1 MRYPLLALTFVLAL
15 PVAATAQGFV
25 ESISPPVV
33 ERGKTTRVTFVGRQ
47 LANALDVWHSLPA
60 GALRAKPVESRSDRA
75 VFDVTAAADAPVG
88 VCGVRVATTDGLTNA
103 HLFLVDDLPVRPRAS
118 GDSPMSLP
126 PGTAV
131 WGTLREGAIDRYTLT
146 AAAGERISIE
156 VVANRFGKDADPLV
170 TIRDSAGNFVAERD
184 NDPGLY
190 FDCRFEHTFATAG
203 TYTLDVRDAR
213 FKGNEHHHYVLRVGR
228 FPAGRVAV
236 PSAVETGFRADVTLP
251 EVPGSTFPFAA
262 ARADVPGPVFA
273 AVKRPGDHGSAW
285 VPLTA
290 APGPV
295 TVTDP
300 FDPARDSAL
309 SQLASGPAGLG
320 FLLSPMRANPFTALD
335 RHLTLGRPQA
345 TPAAVP
351 GTLCG
356 VLRTPNRAD
365 AFRLR
370 LAKGQR
376 LYLRGEAKALNSP
389 ADLELVVTDRT
400 GKELRR
406 AGEQRDD
413 VTLDFTAPAAGD
425 YGLFVRDTL
434 RDGGDAFAYRITAR
448 TDPFPPQLTAEVEGL
463 TVPQGSYQPM
473 PITVARTG
481 PPGPIKL
488 HLLGAPPGLR
498 LTPDEISESATSVV
512 CRLEADGT
520 APPGVHTIQILAE
533 CGGEWVA
540 VRTQPLIDR
549 KLVNVDLIPHALRE
563 DQRRLPPSLTD
574 RFAVQVTPSAPFT
587 FELPEP
593 AVRLARYQKAP
604 IPVVTTRTPGFDGP
618 ITFTAAGG
626 QLADK
631 NEGRTR
637 VYADFPEATA
647 ATPNV
652 SGVVVSKILSN
663 LGKSR
668 IEMAATGTHAGRRVT
683 LTRTFELEIITA
695 FKVTADPPK
704 VTLLPGESTKVKLT
718 VERVPSFAGPVT
730 LRFQPQNGVTI
741 PETVTIPK
749 GATAVTIDVA
759 VSPDAGAGRRNLVA
773 TATGDV
779 DEFEEEFRVQLAEV
793 EVKKV
798 EPPKKK

>member
-1 MRYPLLALTFVLAL
+1 VAVLAL
-15 PVAATAQGFV
+15 PAAAPAQGFV

-47 LANALDVWHSLPA
+47 LADALDVWHSLPA

-88 VCGVRVATTDGLTNA
+88 VCGVRVATADGLTNA
-103 HLFLVDDLPVRPRAS
+103 HLFLVDDLPVRPRAG

-126 PGTAV
+126 HGVAV
-131 WGTLREGAIDRYTLT
+131 WGTLREGTVDRYTLT
-146 AAAGERISIE
+146 AAAGERFGIE

-170 TIRDSAGNFVAERD
+170 TIRDSHGKFVAERD

-190 FDCRFEHTFATAG
+190 FDFRFEHTFATSG
-203 TYTLDVRDAR
+203 TYTLEVRDAR

-236 PSAVETGFRADVTLP
+236 PSAVEVGFRSELALP
-251 EVPGSTFPFAA
+251 EVPGSRFPVAA
-262 ARADVPGPVFA
+262 SRADVPEPVFA

-290 APGPV
+290 ARGTV
-295 TVTDP
+295 TVADP
-300 FDPARDSAL
+300 FDPARDAAL
-309 SQLASGPAGLG
+309 SQLASGPTGLSI
-320 FLLSPMRANPFTALD
+320 LLSPMRANPFLVLD

-356 VLRTPNRAD
+356 VLRAPNRPD
-365 AFRLR
+365 AFRVR
-370 LAKGQR
+370 LATGQR
-376 LYLRGEAKALNSP
+376 LFLRGEAKALNSP

-406 AGEQRDD
+406 AGEQRDEA
-413 VTLDFTAPAAGD
+413 TLDFTAPAAGD
-425 YGLFVRDTL
+425 YGLLVRDTL
-434 RDGGDAFAYRITAR
+434 RDGGDAFAYRVTAR

-463 TVPQGSYQPM
+463 TVPQGSYQPV
-473 PITVARTG
+473 PIVVTRTG

-498 LTPDEISESATSVV
+498 LTPDEIPESAASVV
-512 CRLEADGT
+512 CKLEANGT

-574 RFAVQVTPSAPFT
+574 RFAVQVTSPAPFSV
-587 FELPEP
+587 ELPEP
-593 AVRLARYQKAP
+593 AVRLARYQKVP
-604 IPVVTTRTPGFDGP
+604 IPVVTTRVPGFDGP
-618 ITFTAAGG
+618 ITFDATGG

-637 VYADFPEATA
+637 VYAEFPEATA
-647 ATPNV
+647 AQPQVN
-652 SGVVVSKILSN
+652 GVVVSKILSN

-668 IEMAATGTHAGRRVT
+668 IEVTATGTHAGRRVT
-683 LTRTFELEIITA
+683 LTRTFDLEITTA
-695 FKVTADPPK
+695 FKVTADPQK
-704 VTLLPGESTKVKLT
+704 VALLPGESAKVTLT
-718 VERVPSFAGPVT
+718 IERVPTFAGPVT
-730 LRFQPQNGVTI
+730 LRFQPQQGLTL
-741 PETVTIPK
+741 PEAVAIPK
-749 GATAVTIDVA
+749 GETAATIDIA
-759 VSPDAGAGRRNLVA
+759 VLPDAGAGRRNLVA
-773 TATGDV
+773 TAAGDV
-779 DEFEEEFRVQLAEV
+779 DGFEEEFRVQVAEI